1 MKLGDYSIIGHVY
14 QNCVEAEVFSKV
26 LIAVDDQQM
35 LEHCSSFCDNV
46 IMTGKDHQSG
56 TDRVFEAYQSYG
68 MNADYI
74 VNVQAD
80 EPFLTSEHIKE
91 LVNSHKSTT
100 SDVMTAMSRIEDI
113 NELFSPSCVKIVL
126 GHQHRAL
133 YFSRSPIPFLR
144 DIPKEEW
151 IQHHAFMK
159 HIGVYSYTDAS
170 LRAFVNS
177 PVSTLEMKEKLE
189 QLRLLEQGLSYSCI
203 QLNYD
208 GFGIDTI
215 EDYNKAIERINRE

>member
-1 MKLGDYSIIGHVY
+1 MNAICIIPARLQSTRLPEKLLMKLGDYSIIEHVY

-26 LIAVDDQQM
+26 LIAIDDQQM
-35 LEHCSSFCDNV
+35 LEHCISFCDNV

-113 NELFSPSCVKIVL
+113 NRYNVSKLRGTFQRAKHKSNLLFESQLYLEL
-126 GHQHRAL
+126 
-133 YFSRSPIPFLR
+133 
-144 DIPKEEW
+144 
-151 IQHHAFMK
+151 
-159 HIGVYSYTDAS
+159 
-170 LRAFVNS
+170 
-177 PVSTLEMKEKLE
+177 
-189 QLRLLEQGLSYSCI
+189 
-203 QLNYD
+203 
-208 GFGIDTI
+208 
-215 EDYNKAIERINRE
+215 